1 MLASLVTQKIKPEP
15 INNKI
20 LNKTNVIDQNYRYTQ
35 FSNITPSRQQ
45 NMLRIN
51 K

>member
-1 MLASLVTQKIKPEP
+1 MLVSLVTHKKINKPAA

-35 FSNITPSRQQ
+35 FSNVTLKTIKHAK
-45 NMLRIN
+45 N